1 MSLYGTMRTGVSGMN
16 AQANRLGTVGDN
28 IANSSTV
35 GYKKASTEFSSML
48 QPSSGGSYNSGG
60 VETNVRYSIN
70 DQGSFSYTTSAT
82 DLAINGSGF
91 FIVTGADGRE
101 YLTRSGNFEVQS
113 DGSLQ
118 NAAGFTLMGYPYEE
132 NVDPTIVINGFEGL
146 QEVNVTGGG
155 LQATPSTSGTV
166 KGNLPENED
175 VGYTKSSSVVAYD
188 SKGNSRLLN
197 YVYTKTAQNTWTLD
211 IQYDGTSVTGKTP
224 AASANGTATGNL
236 YSGAAVGDVVTT
248 KSIAYGPDGSSH
260 TLTYN
265 YTKTA
270 TANTW
275 DLEVLEDSTS
285 LGTQA
290 GLTFDPTTGALTS
303 TPTTLTTAA
312 NTTTKGTLDPLTID
326 FSAIAEG
333 TGVSSVAAQSDGNGN
348 AYELTFDGTG
358 KLTTPTSVTTTQQT
372 IDGATLNGLTIDIGA
387 LTELGSDYSITGD
400 VNGKGAS
407 AVDKVE
413 ISKDGIVS
421 ILYKNGQSV
430 PTYRI
435 AVANVQSPN
444 NLTPLAGNVYSQS
457 QDSGVVVMGYAGNS
471 GYGQILSNTLED
483 SNVDIAEELTAMI
496 ESQRN
501 YTANSKVFQTG
512 SELLETLVNLKR

>member
-35 GYKKASTEFSSML
+35 GYKKASTEFSSMIL
-48 QPSSGGSYNSGG
+48 PSSGGSYNSGG

-70 DQGSFSYTTSAT
+70 DQGSFSYTTSST
-82 DLAINGSGF
+82 DLAINGDGF
-91 FIVTGADGRE
+91 FIVQGAGGTE
-101 YLTRSGNFEVQS
+101 YLTRAGNFQTQA
-113 DGSLQ
+113 DGTLS
-118 NAAGFTLMGYPYEE
+118 NAAGFTLMGYPYQEG
-132 NVDPTIVINGFEGL
+132 VDPTIVINGFEGL
-146 QEVNVTGGG
+146 EEINVKGGG
-155 LQATPSTSGTV
+155 LQATPSTSGSV
-166 KGNLPENED
+166 KGNLPENEA

-188 SKGNSRLLN
+188 SKGNSRLLD

-211 IQYDGTSVTGKTP
+211 IRYDGTSVTGNTP
-224 AASANGTATGNL
+224 VASTAGTATGNL
-236 YSGAAVGDVVTT
+236 YSGAAINDVVTT
-248 KSIAYGPDGSSH
+248 KSIAYGSDGSAH

-270 TANTW
+270 ANTW
-275 DLEVLEDSTS
+275 DLEVLDGTTS
-285 LGTQA
+285 IGTQT
-290 GLTFDPTTGALTS
+290 GLTFDATTGALTS
-303 TPTTLTTAA
+303 TPTTLTTTA
-312 NTTTKGTLDPLTID
+312 NGTLGALSVD
-326 FSAIAEG
+326 FSALAES

-348 AYELTFDGTG
+348 AYELSFDGAG
-358 KLTTPTSVTTTQQT
+358 KLTTPTSVTTTQQS
-372 IDGATLNGLTIDIGA
+372 IDGATLNGLTVDISS
-387 LTELGSDYSITGD
+387 LTELGADYSITGD

-435 AVANVQSPN
+435 AMANVQSPN

-483 SNVDIAEELTAMI
+483 SNVDIAEELTSMI